1 MILSFFSVKIIPG
14 SYIMHEFN
22 LCYSRIFI
30 TQSYYIFNAAFSPD
44 AVVPLLAF
52 HFLDH
57 LKPCEILC
65 QRVDSRIFLRKTVG
79 GLLWISDLKKE
90 KY

>member
-44 AVVPLLAF
+44 AVVPLSAF

-57 LKPCEILC
+57 LKPCEILAL
-65 QRVDSRIFLRKTVG
+65 FLLQI
-79 GLLWISDLKKE
+79 LLDLFGKLLE
-90 KY
+90 FRDGDVL

>member
-30 TQSYYIFNAAFSPD
+30 TQSYCIFS
-44 AVVPLLAF
+44 LSAF

-57 LKPCEILC
+57 LKPCEILAL
-65 QRVDSRIFLRKTVG
+65 FLLQI
-79 GLLWISDLKKE
+79 LLDLFGKLLE
-90 KY
+90 FRDGDVL

>member
-14 SYIMHEFN
+14 SYIMHEFS

-44 AVVPLLAF
+44 AVVPLLAL
-52 HFLDH
+52 HFLNH
-57 LKPCEILC
+57 FQPCEILAL
-65 QRVDSRIFLRKTVG
+65 FLLQI
-79 GLLWISDLKKE
+79 LLDLFGKLLE
-90 KY
+90 FRDGDVL